1 MYCLE
6 RQYRKY
12 CFLNIQQLAFMGNK
26 QKVSPVK
33 KPPAILLYLGIVS
46 VIVGLGIGVFGIV
59 SISGSSSSQQYIFGA
74 IGYILTALVPIIF
87 LQIIRQSHNSALA
100 VNEEEPYDIYAGQ
113 QLQSK
118 FLKVVLIGLISAACS
133 IVVFFWP
140 IAERLA

>member
-1 MYCLE
+1 LSSDLSYDGD
-6 RQYRKY
+6 YV
-12 CFLNIQQLAFMGNK
+12 GTDT
-26 QKVSPVK
+26 PWK
-33 KPPAILLYLGIVS
+33 KPPTIFLYLGIVS
-46 VIVGLGIGVFGIV
+46 VITGLGIGIFGIV

-74 IGYILTALVPIIF
+74 IGYILTALVPIVF

-100 VNEEEPYDIYAGQ
+100 MNEEEPYDIYAGQ